1 MELYI
6 VRHGQTVWNV
16 ENKVQGRTDI
26 PLNEEG
32 IRQAEKL
39 AEVLK
44 DTPLDLVITSPLS
57 RAWVTGKTVADSHGI
72 PCLTDDR
79 LIEMCFGEFEGT
91 DRRQKAYQRE
101 KRRFFARYPQGESF
115 MDVAARVYSFLQD
128 IRETYPDKSILVAS
142 HNGICRVMCNYF
154 QDMENEEFADFAMGN
169 CEVRHVSI

>member
-91 DRRQKAYQRE
+91 DRRHTRGRNGAFLPGIPKENPLWMWRPGCIPFCRISE
-101 KRRFFARYPQGESF
+101 KR
-115 MDVAARVYSFLQD
+115 
-128 IRETYPDKSILVAS
+128 IRINPYW
-142 HNGICRVMCNYF
+142 
-154 QDMENEEFADFAMGN
+154 
-169 CEVRHVSI
+169 